1 MKMNSLKINYCI
13 SSQKMYISGKYY
25 CINAKKMYTYSE
37 KSMIMFVITLFVAF
51 KICFKQLSSESA
63 YERNL
68 KMDKKIIYVKLI
80 KGCDPIDHFEQSYQR
95 GNDNKQNYYYNLNQ

>member
-1 MKMNSLKINYCI
+1 MTVSLFVQFYFRETDPDRKTKLI
-13 SSQKMYISGKYY
+13 KTVKK
-25 CINAKKMYTYSE
+25 AKELNLQMYTYSE

-80 KGCDPIDHFEQSYQR
+80 KGCDPIDHFEQTF
-95 GNDNKQNYYYNLNQ
+95 

>member
-68 KMDKKIIYVKLI
+68 KMDKKIIYV
-80 KGCDPIDHFEQSYQR
+80 
-95 GNDNKQNYYYNLNQ
+95 